1 MNQDQQHM
9 NLVDTLWKAMYKYGM
24 WIAWVILG
32 LIGMFSADLL
42 RNRKFTIWYILG
54 CTGAA
59 IFVGYIVGIW
69 VFANY
74 PAEAPIY
81 IPIATLLSNNI
92 MSAIIAIDYK
102 ALLEKDWKGAFE
114 ILFRNK
120 K

>member
-1 MNQDQQHM
+1 MDQKQQQFD
-9 NLVDTLWKAMYKYGM
+9 LLQELWKGVCRYGM
-24 WIAWVILG
+24 WICWILLG

-42 RNRKFTIWYILG
+42 RNRKFTIWYMLG

-59 IFVGYIVGIW
+59 IFVGYVVGIW

-102 ALLEKDWKGAFE
+102 ALLEKDWRGAFE